1 MEIVSTRDQRS
12 RVLIASFV
20 DGYAAGWRF
29 AVPEVFRDS
38 LDIKLTPIKIG
49 DKTIN
54 IYTQGKQFSFNQGA
68 ILYDTRKAYDLE
80 WGEALKHLK
89 LSVQVAEVSPSDYV
103 TSEIV
108 ETTSKKVEIQT
119 QKKSKSGL
127 TEPKKEVVDGL
138 QIVKQRMEFGKL
150 KFKLFRPTKD
160 KSSVEE
166 LEIIE
171 CDQEEF
177 VSFLQTGFIVS
188 KENKRRDLFKE
199 YLR

>member
-12 RVLIASFV
+12 PILIATFV

-38 LDIKLTPIKIG
+38 LDIKLTPTKLG

-54 IYTQGKQFSFNQGA
+54 LYTQGKQFSFNQGA
-68 ILYDTRKAYDLE
+68 VLYDTRKAYDLE

-89 LSVQVAEVSPSDYV
+89 LSIQVIEVAPSDYV
-103 TSEIV
+103 TSEII
-108 ETTSKKVEIQT
+108 ETPSKKVEIQT
-119 QKKSKSGL
+119 QKKTKSGL
-127 TEPKKEVVDGL
+127 SEPKKEVVDGL
-138 QIVKQRMEFGKL
+138 QITRQRMDYGKI
-150 KFKLFRPTKD
+150 KFTLFRPTKD

-177 VSFLQTGFIVS
+177 VSFLQMGFIIS

>member
-1 MEIVSTRDQRS
+1 MEIVSIRDQRS
-12 RVLIASFV
+12 PILIATFV

-38 LDIKLTPIKIG
+38 LDIKLTPTKIG

-54 IYTQGKQFSFNQGA
+54 LYTQGKQFSFNQGA
-68 ILYDTRKAYDLE
+68 VLYDTRKAYDLE

-89 LSVQVAEVSPSDYV
+89 LSVQVIAVAPSDYV
-103 TSEIV
+103 TSEII

-119 QKKSKSGL
+119 QKKTKSGL
-127 TEPKKEVVDGL
+127 SEPKKEVVDGL
-138 QIVKQRMEFGKL
+138 QITKQRMEYGKI
-150 KFKLFRPTKD
+150 KFTLFRPTKD

-177 VSFLQTGFIVS
+177 VSFLQTGFIIS